1 MTENPLQG
9 KREMSEA
16 VQEAQ
21 KWANALVL
29 RESRGPGDLPNAMD
43 RIERRYGVARGL
55 IWALRYRPPKDILM
69 GAYLSVRNA
78 YLADCERQKR
88 LLEHEIA
95 ITKATLGTDAEV
107 DEAEALVAEMEAK
120 VG

>member
-1 MTENPLQG
+1 
-9 KREMSEA
+9 MSAA

-29 RESRGPGDLPNAMD
+29 RESRS
-43 RIERRYGVARGL
+43 L

-95 ITKATLGTDAEV
+95 ITKAALGNSAEV
-107 DEAEALVAEMEAK
+107 EAAEALVEEMES
-120 VG
+120 

>member
-1 MTENPLQG
+1 MRKNCLQG
-9 KREMSEA
+9 KTEMSAA

-43 RIERRYGVARGL
+43 RLERRYGVSRGL
-55 IWALRYRPPKDILM
+55 LWALRYRPPRDILM
-69 GAYLSVRNA
+69 GAYLSIRAA

-95 ITKATLGTDAEV
+95 ITKATLGDTAEV
-107 DEAEALVAEMEAK
+107 GAAEALVEEMETTE
-120 VG
+120 